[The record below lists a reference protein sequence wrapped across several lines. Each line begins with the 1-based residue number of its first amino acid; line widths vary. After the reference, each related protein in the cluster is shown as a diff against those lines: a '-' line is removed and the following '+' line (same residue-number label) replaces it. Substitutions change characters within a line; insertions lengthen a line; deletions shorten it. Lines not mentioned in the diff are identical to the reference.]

1 MTLIPRRVRAQVLS
15 LRERATASGRRN
27 GRAGAATE
35 TARAGTPAAY
45 DVYALGELIRATAHA
60 LHATGMV
67 EGIHTFAVARALH
80 AAGLLADPR
89 NTP

>member
-1 MTLIPRRVRAQVLS
+1 MTLIPRRVRAQAPQLPEQPDS
-15 LRERATASGRRN
+15 AP
-27 GRAGAATE
+27 
-35 TARAGTPAAY
+35 AGTPVAH
-45 DVYALGELIRATAHA
+45 DVYARNELIRATAHA

-67 EGIHTFAVARALH
+67 EGIHSFAVARALH